1 MFPSGTVLFK
11 FTEFIVTNSCRNFYF
26 KDSDCTFDIFKLFLL
41 TKICFA
47 ASFFNL
53 MLITGTFRSF
63 GIIYAELLETYNV
76 GAGYTAIIL
85 SIVIFLVAIGVC
97 LIKRLDIYLN
107 NTLYCRVRRVHR
119 HRHGNKSC
127 PCLCWSILLFLC
139 YSYEAALISKTKH

>member
-1 MFPSGTVLFK
+1 LFPSGTVLFK
-11 FTEFIVTNSCRNFYF
+11 LTEFIVTNSCRNFYF

-41 TKICFA
+41 TKIFCV

-53 MLITGTFRSF
+53 MLITETLRSF

-119 HRHGNKSC
+119 HGNKLC

-139 YSYEAALISKTKH
+139 YSYEAALISRTKH